1 MQELLKLTLTQQ
13 NLERLIEMQ
22 KVKHIPAKYM
32 SDLEE
37 HIQNFIIKHN
47 AEIKNMSI
55 TFNSLTN
62 TYHAVIIY

>member
-1 MQELLKLTLTQQ
+1 MAL
-13 NLERLIEMQ
+13 Q
-22 KVKHIPAKYM
+22 KVKHIPATYM